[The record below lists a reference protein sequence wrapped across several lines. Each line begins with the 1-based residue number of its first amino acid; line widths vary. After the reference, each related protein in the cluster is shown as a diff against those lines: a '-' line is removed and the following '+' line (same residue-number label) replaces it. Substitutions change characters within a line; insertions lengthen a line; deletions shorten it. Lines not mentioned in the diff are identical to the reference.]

1 MSKRRSARQNDQRA
15 YKYSCFKPASP
26 PQPPPICNPKTI
38 KITDIATLNQPGT
51 DYLLNGDTTIQSCE
65 ILEIGY
71 GNSLVITPYKLI
83 NIGTIDNQNGIIAND
98 LNSNGIINKGIINN
112 QNGSIL
118 NFSGGIIDNTGG
130 TIDNKAG
137 FFNNNF
143 GGIIDNT
150 GGTIDN
156 TSGGFIY
163 NDGGTIYLG
172 DGTFCPIGT
181 IYNNDGFIS
190 SPPLNTC
197 P

>member
-15 YKYSCFKPASP
+15 YKYSCFKPASA
-26 PQPPPICNPKTI
+26 PPPICNPKTI
-38 KITDIATLNQPGT
+38 KITDIATVTPSGT
-51 DYLLNGDTTIQSCE
+51 GYLLNGDTTIQSCE

-71 GNSLVITPYKLI
+71 GNSLVISPYKLI

-118 NFSGGIIDNTGG
+118 NFFGGIIDNTGG
-130 TIDNKAG
+130 TIDNTAG
-137 FFNNNF
+137 FINNNL

-150 GGTIDN
+150 GGKIDN

-172 DGTFCPIGT
+172 DGTCGPIGT
-181 IYNNDGFIS
+181 ITSGGIILGNAPS
-190 SPPLNTC
+190 NTC